1 MKKNSLLSGIMAG
14 VLIIGINSC
23 ELDNTNKEHIFDFN
37 ILHTNAL
44 IDTPLDIAV
53 KGDSLLVNQYF
64 GDKFLVWLSLK
75 DGSLIK
81 TCLLYTSDAADEQ

>member
-1 MKKNSLLSGIMAG
+1 MAG

-44 IDTPLDIAV
+44 IGTPLDIAV
-53 KGDSLLVNQYF
+53 KGIHCWSISILAINSLC
-64 GDKFLVWLSLK
+64 G
-75 DGSLIK
+75 
-81 TCLLYTSDAADEQ
+81 CR

>member
-44 IDTPLDIAV
+44 IDTPWI
-53 KGDSLLVNQYF
+53 LL
-64 GDKFLVWLSLK
+64 
-75 DGSLIK
+75 
-81 TCLLYTSDAADEQ
+81 